1 MKNISLSKIILP
13 IIALLF
19 FHITLKSQSGF
30 DNYHYRNDFLM
41 ASPGAMKFGLYG
53 HDNPAILNYVK
64 QPDIMFAWSDQFGGF
79 TDFNRWGLFLGMPN
93 MGFSVF
99 NHTIAGMRLTDYRIS
114 SAIGTKSFGFGASY
128 NWSRGD
134 TDFFQRK
141 NSVTLGTLIRPGRYF
156 SLGITGTSV
165 ANFNH
170 YEGVFDLA
178 IRPMGN
184 EKIAVF
190 GDYALRNDMKLADG
204 YWSAGVAVEAL
215 PGIRVTGRYFDNNFY
230 TFGIEFSLG
239 RVGISTQGGFNKDF
253 KHSHNTYAVRVGAYD
268 RNIADD
274 LIREPKYYS
283 NIDLSKPMRYQKFQL
298 FDKANSLIEILDAI
312 DAAAEDPRISGI
324 AINAT
329 SMNINHTM
337 LWELRQQLLKFRET
351 GKKVVIFTDNA
362 SMNIYHFI
370 SVADKIILDPQ
381 GLIILPGYL
390 AGNIYLN
397 KTLAKLG
404 IGVNEWRFY
413 EYKSAFEML
422 ARESMSDEDREQR
435 QRIIDHRY
443 DFVKKDIMASRG
455 FSEEEY
461 ERLINELV
469 FFTAKDALEHKLVD
483 ELGRWSEVNDI
494 LKEFE
499 GKEKKLI
506 GKDSLQRYQLP
517 ADNYWG
523 EKPKIAV
530 IYAVGPCAMETGIR
544 AKSLSKDI
552 AKARKKSD
560 IKAIVFRVESPG
572 GSPLAS
578 DVVAAELL
586 KAKEE
591 KPVIITQGSVAAS
604 GGYWLS
610 MYGDTI
616 IAAPNTLT
624 GSIGVITGW
633 FYDQG
638 IKDKTGYE
646 TDLVKRGEL
655 ADMGFGLVVPL
666 LNMPIMDRKFTE
678 KEEDI
683 IKNVMTSLYDDFV
696 EKVANARGQDFE
708 DIDAI
713 ARGRVWTGYDALKI
727 GLVDTL
733 GGLQTAINIALEKSG
748 IGIGEEYQ
756 IVEYPK
762 PGLFDFSGLLS
773 GLIGTK
779 THEIKEDP
787 LIKHLKFRL
796 KHNTEPMLILPLE
809 YMNFYFNENKG
820 LD

>member
-1 MKNISLSKIILP
+1 MKNSILL
-13 IIALLF
+13 LLF
-19 FHITLKSQSGF
+19 LLLSNVTFSQFAF
-30 DNYHYRNDFLM
+30 DNYHIRNDFLM
-41 ASPGAMKFGLYG
+41 ASPGSMKFGLYG
-53 HDNPAILNYVK
+53 HDNPALLNYVT
-64 QPDIMFAWSDQFGGF
+64 QPDFMFAWSDQHVGF
-79 TDFNRWGLFLGMPN
+79 TDFERWGFFAGFPN
-93 MGFSVF
+93 AGFSVL
-99 NHTIAGMRLTDYRIS
+99 NYNTAGFRITDYRVS
-114 SAIGTKSFGFGASY
+114 TAFGNREFGVGLSY
-128 NWSRGD
+128 NWSKGD
-134 TDFFQRK
+134 TDLFGRE
-141 NSVTLGTLIRPGRYF
+141 NSVTLGTLFRPGRYF
-156 SLGITGTSV
+156 SLGLIGTTDTRG
-165 ANFNH
+165 NN
-170 YEGVFDLA
+170 YEGVIDLS
-178 IRPMGN
+178 IRPLGN
-184 EKIAVF
+184 EKIAIF
-190 GDYALRNDMKLADG
+190 GDYALRNDMRLGDG
-204 YWSAGVAVEAL
+204 FWSAGVAVEAL
-215 PGIRVTGRYFDNNFY
+215 PGVRVTGRYFDSQFY
-230 TFGIEFSLG
+230 TFGIELSLG
-239 RVGISTQGGFNKDF
+239 RVGLSTQGGFNKDF

-268 RNIADD
+268 RNIADN

-283 NIDLSKPMRYQKFQL
+283 NIDLSKPMRYQKYQL

-324 AINAT
+324 AINAS

-337 LWELRQQLLKFRET
+337 LWEVREQLKKFRET

-362 SMNIYHFI
+362 SMNSYHFV
-370 SVADKIILDPQ
+370 SVADKIVLDPQ
-381 GLIILPGYL
+381 GAITLPGYL

-397 KTLAKLG
+397 KTLEKIG

-443 DFVKKDIMASRG
+443 DFVKKDIMESRG

-461 ERLINELV
+461 KRLINETV

-494 LKEFE
+494 LEEFE

-506 GKDSLQRYQLP
+506 AKDSLQRYQLP
-517 ADNYWG
+517 IDNYWG
-523 EKPKIAV
+523 EKPRIAV
-530 IYAVGPCAMETGIR
+530 IYAVGPCAMEAGIK

-552 AKARKKSD
+552 ARARRNND

-616 IAAPNTLT
+616 IAAPNTVT
-624 GSIGVITGW
+624 GSIGVISGW

-638 IKDKTGYE
+638 IKEKIGYE
-646 TDLVKRGEL
+646 TDLVKKGEF

-666 LNMPIMDRKFTE
+666 LNMPIMDREFTE

-683 IKNVMTSLYDDFV
+683 IKNVMTSLYDAFV
-696 EKVANARGQDFE
+696 EKVANARGQEFD

-713 ARGRVWTGYDALKI
+713 ARGRVWSGYDALEI

-756 IVEYPK
+756 VVEYPK

-773 GLIGTK
+773 GMIGTK
-779 THEIKEDP
+779 TQKVKEDP
-787 LIKHLKFRL
+787 VIEHLKFRM

-809 YMNFYFNENKG
+809 HMNFYLNEMQQSK
-820 LD
+820 

>member
-1 MKNISLSKIILP
+1 MCNSIL
-13 IIALLF
+13 
-19 FHITLKSQSGF
+19 SQSGF
-30 DNYHYRNDFLM
+30 DNFHVRNDFLM

-53 HDNPAILNYVK
+53 HDNPALLNYVT

-79 TDFNRWGLFLGMPN
+79 SDFERWGLFMGMPN
-93 MGFSVF
+93 MGFSAI
-99 NHTIAGMRLTDYRIS
+99 NLNTAGIRIRDYRV
-114 SAIGTKSFGFGASY
+114 SAAHGNKTFGIGASY

-134 TDFFQRK
+134 TDLLDRRS
-141 NSVTLGTLIRPGRYF
+141 SVTVGTLFRPGNHF
-156 SLGITGTSV
+156 SLGLTGTSV
-165 ANFNH
+165 TRGVAN
-170 YEGVFDLA
+170 YEGVVDLA
-178 IRPMGN
+178 IRPLGN
-184 EKIAVF
+184 EKVAIF
-190 GDYALRNDMKLADG
+190 GDYALRNDMRFAEG
-204 YWSAGVAVEAL
+204 FWSAGIAIEAL
-215 PGIRVTGRYFDNNFY
+215 PGVRVTGRYFDNQAL
-230 TFGIEFSLG
+230 TFGVELSLG
-239 RVGISTQGGFNKDF
+239 RLGISSQASLANNYTY
-253 KHSHNTYAVRVGAYD
+253 SHNTYAVRLGAYD
-268 RNIADD
+268 RNIIDD
-274 LIREPKYYS
+274 AIKKPNYYTRF
-283 NIDLSKPMRYQKFQL
+283 DFSKPMRYQKYQL
-298 FDKANSLIEILDAI
+298 LDKANSLIEILDAI

-324 AINAT
+324 AINAS

-337 LWELRQQLLKFRET
+337 LWEVREQLKKFQKT

-362 SMNIYHFI
+362 SMNSYHFM

-381 GLIILPGYL
+381 GNITLPGYI

-397 KTLAKLG
+397 KTLDKIG

-435 QRIIDHRY
+435 KRIIDHRY
-443 DFVKKDIMASRG
+443 DFVKKDIMDSRG
-455 FSEEEY
+455 FSDEEY
-461 ERLINELV
+461 ESFVNEKV

-483 ELGRWSEVNDI
+483 ELGRWSEINNI
-494 LKEFE
+494 LEDFE

-506 GKDSLQRYQLP
+506 SKDSLQRYQLP
-517 ADNYWG
+517 IDNYWG

-530 IYAVGPCAMETGIR
+530 IYAEGVCAMETGIN

-552 AKARKKSD
+552 AKARKNND

-616 IAAPNTLT
+616 IAAPNTVT
-624 GSIGVITGW
+624 GSIGVISGW

-638 IKDKTGYE
+638 IKEKIGYE
-646 TDLVKRGEL
+646 TDLVKRGEF
-655 ADMGFGLVVPL
+655 ADMGFGLIVPL
-666 LNMPIMDRKFTE
+666 LNMPIMDREFTE

-696 EKVANARGQDFE
+696 EKVADARGREFDE
-708 DIDAI
+708 IDEI
-713 ARGRVWTGYDALKI
+713 ARGRVWSGYDALEI
-727 GLVDTL
+727 GLVDKI
-733 GGLQTAINIALEKSG
+733 GGLQTAINIAVEKSG

-762 PGLFDFSGLLS
+762 PGLFDFTGLLS
-773 GLIGTK
+773 GMIGTK
-779 THEIKEDP
+779 AQGIKEDP
-787 LIKHLKFRL
+787 VIEHLKFRM
-796 KHNTEPMLILPLE
+796 KHNTEPMLILPME
-809 YMNFYFNENKG
+809 YMNFYFNERQTGNE
-820 LD
+820 